1 MAERK
6 PVVLVSGQLK
16 ELPAGDAL
24 PPQAPAS
31 HSHATSDVTGLD
43 AALSG
48 KEPAISAGTTAQ
60 YWRGDKTWQT
70 LNKSAVGLGNVDN
83 TSDADKPVSTAQA
96 AAIAT
101 ATAIHP
107 FLLIG
112 A

>member
-16 ELPAGDAL
+16 ELPAGDTL

-31 HSHATSDVTGLD
+31 HGHVISDVSGLD
-43 AALSG
+43 AALS
-48 KEPAISAGTTAQ
+48 
-60 YWRGDKTWQT
+60 
-70 LNKSAVGLGNVDN
+70 
-83 TSDADKPVSTAQA
+83 AQA

-101 ATAIHP
+101 AAAIHP